1 MYRII
6 GLNEIIG
13 LNFVLDDILR
23 SKIITAKTHVKDG
36 RSSMENK
43 DIKKHDDI
51 VSIAND
57 VTLHSYNISKF
68 GVQQLFHKMTVRDY
82 VALRMLLK
90 TVSDGNGENK
100 IYLEEIAEMLKLPMG
115 QVSRLAR
122 TLQERGLVK
131 WKHDGN
137 GEDGTYVKIT
147 DKGISSAIEQQETL
161 HDFYSGVVEKFG
173 RERFISLFEQLKE
186 LEEIMDEEIKHSEN

>member
-1 MYRII
+1 
-6 GLNEIIG
+6 
-13 LNFVLDDILR
+13 
-23 SKIITAKTHVKDG
+23 
-36 RSSMENK
+36 MENK
-43 DIKKHDDI
+43 DIKMHDDI
-51 VSIAND
+51 VAIAND

-68 GVQQLFHKMTVRDY
+68 GVQQLFHKMTVPDY

-90 TVSDGNGENK
+90 NVNDADGKNK
-100 IYLEEIAEMLKLPMG
+100 IYLADIADMLKLPMG

-137 GEDGTYVKIT
+137 GEDGTYIQIT
-147 DKGISSAIEQQETL
+147 DKGVSSAIEQQETL

-173 RERFISLFEQLKE
+173 RERFISLFEQLRA
-186 LEEIMDEEIKHSEN
+186 LEEIMDNEIKHNEN

>member
-1 MYRII
+1 
-6 GLNEIIG
+6 
-13 LNFVLDDILR
+13 
-23 SKIITAKTHVKDG
+23 
-36 RSSMENK
+36 MENK
-43 DIKKHDDI
+43 DIKMHDDI
-51 VSIAND
+51 VAIAND

-68 GVQQLFHKMTVRDY
+68 GVQQLFHKMTVPDY

-90 TVSDGNGENK
+90 NVNDADGKNK
-100 IYLEEIAEMLKLPMG
+100 IYLADIADMLKLPMG

-137 GEDGTYVKIT
+137 GEDGTYIQIT
-147 DKGISSAIEQQETL
+147 DKGVSSAIEQQETL

-173 RERFISLFEQLKE
+173 RERFISLFEQLRE
-186 LEEIMDEEIKHSEN
+186 LEEIMDNEIKHNEN